1 MKKLIPAYVRVP
13 VLFFIAALT
22 LEFMIDSGS
31 KPAFI
36 EYPMVSL
43 FLLFF
48 LFILVAIEITIS
60 AVDNVT
66 YNLLSEEEKMELAA
80 KEDLPAVSFTE
91 SDWYKKMMQSLTK
104 SKPMDLEGALLLD
117 HDYDGIKELDND
129 LPPWWKYLF
138 IFSVIWG
145 VAYFVHYE
153 VLGGADQEM
162 ELKQEIAEA
171 KIALEEYK
179 KTAPDLMNAD
189 NVTLLTDAA
198 SLSKGKALYE
208 TNCVACHRADGG
220 GQIGPNLTDAH
231 WILGGGIKNVYH
243 TLMEGGRDGK
253 GMVAWKSILKPT
265 ELQQLA
271 SYVLSLEGTNPV
283 DAKAAEGEIWKDES
297 APAEK
302 APDAEANPAT
312 EEAAPEVATN

>member
-13 VLFFIAALT
+13 VLFFIVALT
-22 LEFMIDSGS
+22 LEFFIDSGS

-43 FLLFF
+43 FLVFF
-48 LFILVAIEITIS
+48 LFILIAIEVTVS

-66 YNLLSEEEKMELAA
+66 YNLLSQEEKELL
-80 KEDLPAVSFTE
+80 EVQEELSFTE
-91 SDWYKKMMQSLTK
+91 SSWYKNLMQKLTK
-104 SKPMDLEGALLLD
+104 TKPMDLEGALLLD

-145 VAYFVHYE
+145 VAYFIHYE
-153 VLGGADQEM
+153 VLDGDGQET
-162 ELKQEIAEA
+162 ELQQEIAEA

-189 NVTLLTDAA
+189 NVTLLTEAGD
-198 SLSKGKALYE
+198 LSKGKGIFE
-208 TNCVACHRADGG
+208 TNCAACHKADGG
-220 GQIGPNLTDAH
+220 GQIGPNLTDEL
-231 WILGGGIKNVYH
+231 WVLGGGIKNVYH
-243 TLMEGGRDGK
+243 TISEGGRDGK

-265 ELQQLA
+265 EIQQVA
-271 SYVLSLEGTNPV
+271 SYVLSLQGTNPA
-283 DAKAAEGEIWKDES
+283 DAKAPEGEVWKDES
-297 APAEK
+297 APAPK
-302 APDAEANPAT
+302 
-312 EEAAPEVATN
+312 AAPEVATN

>member
-13 VLFFIAALT
+13 VLFFIVALT
-22 LEFMIDSGS
+22 LEFFIDSGS

-43 FLLFF
+43 FLVFF
-48 LFILVAIEITIS
+48 LFILIAIEVTVS

-66 YNLLSEEEKMELAA
+66 YNLLSQEEKELLEAEEEL
-80 KEDLPAVSFTE
+80 SFTE
-91 SDWYKKMMQSLTK
+91 SSWYKNLMQKLTK
-104 SKPMDLEGALLLD
+104 TKPMDLEGALLLD

-145 VAYFVHYE
+145 VAYFIHYE
-153 VLGGADQEM
+153 VLDGDGQET
-162 ELKQEIAEA
+162 ELQQEIAEA

-189 NVTLLTDAA
+189 NVTLLTEAGD
-198 SLSKGKALYE
+198 LSKGKGIFE
-208 TNCVACHRADGG
+208 TNCAACHKADGG
-220 GQIGPNLTDAH
+220 GQIGPNLTDEL

-243 TLMEGGRDGK
+243 TISEGGRDGK

-265 ELQQLA
+265 EIQQVA
-271 SYVLSLEGTNPV
+271 SYVLSLQGTTP
-283 DAKAAEGEIWKDES
+283 
-297 APAEK
+297 
-302 APDAEANPAT
+302 ANPKEPQGDKYK
-312 EEAAPEVATN
+312 EEN

>member
-22 LEFMIDSGS
+22 LEFIIDSGS

-36 EYPMVSL
+36 EYPMVSI

-48 LFILVAIEITIS
+48 LFLLVAIEIVIS

-66 YNLLSEEEKMELAA
+66 YHLLSAEEKAQVAA
-80 KEDLPAVSFTE
+80 NEDLPSASFTE
-91 SDWYKKMMQSLTK
+91 SDWYKKMMQMMTK
-104 SKPMDLEGALLLD
+104 SKPMDSEGELLLD

-145 VAYFVHYE
+145 VAYFIHFE
-153 VLGGADQEM
+153 ALGGDNQEM
-162 ELKQEIAEA
+162 ELQKEIAEA

-189 NVTLLTDAA
+189 NVTLLTDAG
-198 SLSKGKALYE
+198 SLSKGKE
-208 TNCVACHRADGG
+208 IFDTNCAACHKVDGG

-243 TLMEGGRDGK
+243 TLMEGGRSGK

-265 ELQQLA
+265 ELQQVA
-271 SYVLSLEGTNPV
+271 SYVLSLQGTNPA
-283 DAKAAEGEIWKDES
+283 DAKEAEGEIWKDDS
-297 APAEK
+297 APS
-302 APDAEANPAT
+302 
-312 EEAAPEVATN
+312 EAATATQVTPEVATN

>member
-13 VLFFIAALT
+13 VLFFLAALI
-22 LEFMIDSGS
+22 LEFSIDSGS

-36 EYPMVSL
+36 EYPMVSI
-43 FLLFF
+43 FLVFF
-48 LFILVAIEITIS
+48 LFLLVAIEIASS

-66 YNLLSEEEKMELAA
+66 YHLLSQDEKEALAA
-80 KEDLPAVSFTE
+80 KEDLPTVSIAD
-91 SDWYKKMMQSLTK
+91 SNWYKKMMQRMTK
-104 SKPMDLEGALLLD
+104 SKPMDSEGELLLD

-138 IFSVIWG
+138 IISVIWG
-145 VAYFVHYE
+145 FAYFIHYE
-153 VLGGADQEM
+153 MLGGADQEM
-162 ELKQEIAEA
+162 ELQQEIAQA
-171 KIALEEYK
+171 KIDLEEYK

-189 NVTLLTDAA
+189 NVTLLADAA
-198 SLSKGKALYE
+198 SLSKGKAIFD
-208 TNCVACHRADGG
+208 TNCAACHKADGG

-265 ELQQLA
+265 ELQQVA
-271 SYVLSLEGTNPV
+271 SYVLSLQDTNPA
-283 DAKAAEGEIWKDES
+283 DGKAPEGEIWKDDS
-297 APAEK
+297 APAEP
-302 APDAEANPAT
+302 APITEAS
-312 EEAAPEVATN
+312 PEVATN

>member
-13 VLFFIAALT
+13 VLFFIAAFT
-22 LEFMIDSGS
+22 LEFIIDSGS

-36 EYPMVSL
+36 EYPMVSI
-43 FLLFF
+43 FLVFF
-48 LFILVAIEITIS
+48 LFLLVAIEIAIS

-66 YNLLSEEEKMELAA
+66 YHLLTEDEKMQLAA
-80 KEDLPAVSFTE
+80 KEDIPAVSFIE
-91 SDWYKKMMQSLTK
+91 RSWYKKMMQMMTK
-104 SKPMDLEGALLLD
+104 SKPMDLEGELLLD

-145 VAYFVHYE
+145 VAYFIHYE
-153 VLGGADQEM
+153 VLDGADQEM
-162 ELKQEIAEA
+162 ELQIEIAEA

-189 NVTLLTDAA
+189 NVTLLTDAG
-198 SLSKGKALYE
+198 SLSKGKAIYD
-208 TNCVACHRADGG
+208 TNCAACHKVDGG

-265 ELQQLA
+265 ELQQVG
-271 SYVLSLEGTNPV
+271 SYVLSLQGTNPA
-283 DAKAAEGEIWKDES
+283 DAKGPEGEIWKDES
-297 APAEK
+297 APAET
-302 APDAEANPAT
+302 APAT
-312 EEAAPEVATN
+312 EAAPEVAAN